1 MNVPYSII
9 IPCYNAAGFIER
21 TLRSL
26 HEQTYKNFE
35 VVLVDDNSKDESFE
49 LAKQF
54 IETSGISGKVL
65 RKPASL
71 GQGVAS
77 SRNYALQHASGDY
90 FFFLDCDDIF
100 HPQKIELLHQFFTQ
114 HPQVMAVC
122 HPYQSFQD
130 ETTVSFQQIDTMEQ
144 QAPISLNT
152 LLTGNIIGASTVCVR
167 KSLFE
172 SCGLFDVRLNGVEDY
187 LQWMKIASKTDWIFL
202 NQPLTHYRIS
212 STSLMGK
219 RSLSYYVDQ
228 NYKLWKA
235 SFTALTLSGQQ
246 RQQLYQ
252 TLFYKTMNYY
262 IGISLNEKGYID
274 FLQGLKGLF
283 VKGFPM
289 KASHFFFRDLK
300 RRILKR
306 LFKG

>member
-21 TLRSL
+21 TLKSL

-54 IETSGISGKVL
+54 IYTSGISGKVL

-100 HPQKIELLHQFFTQ
+100 HPQKLELLNQFFTQ

-122 HPYQSFQD
+122 HPYQSFED
-130 ETTVSFQQIDTMEQ
+130 EATISFQRIATIEQ
-144 QAPISLNT
+144 QAPITLST

-187 LQWMKIASKTDWIFL
+187 LQWMKIASKTDWAYL
-202 NQPLTHYRIS
+202 NQSLTQYRIS

-228 NYKLWKA
+228 NYKLWKV
-235 SFTALTLSGQQ
+235 SLEQLDLTKQ
-246 RQQLYQ
+246 QQLQLYHN
-252 TLFYKTMNYY
+252 LFNKTMNYY
-262 IGISLNEKGYID
+262 IGISLREKGYGD
-274 FLQGLKGLF
+274 FLQGLQGLF
-283 VKGFPM
+283 VRGFPL

-300 RRILKR
+300 RRILKL